1 MQDEQNGR
9 KNVSQGA
16 SFIIRITDREND
28 TWQGSVTWTDKGVTK
43 YFRSTLELIKLM
55 DSAVQAAMPE
65 AGV

>member
-9 KNVSQGA
+9 KNMSQGA

>member
-9 KNVSQGA
+9 KNIGQGA
-16 SFIIRITDREND
+16 SFIIRITHREND

-65 AGV
+65 AEV

>member
-9 KNVSQGA
+9 KNISQGA